1 MVYTPS
7 EAAKAVGKTKTTILR
22 AIRSGK
28 ISAEKDDYGRW
39 RIEPSELHRVY
50 PPAPEHDEPY
60 VPIRTSVSDA
70 EWAATKAEL
79 AAARATISA
88 LESERDFLR
97 ADVEAWRK
105 QVQRKRLTWRG
116 LFGGQSSA
124 GNPA

>member
-28 ISAEKDDYGRW
+28 ISAEKDAHGRW
-39 RIEPSELHRVY
+39 RIEPSELHRIY
-50 PPAPEHDEPY
+50 PPGTYGPDHNGPD
-60 VPIRTSVSDA
+60 VPIRTSVSDT
-70 EWAATKAEL
+70 ELVAAKAEL

-97 ADVEAWRK
+97 ADVEAWRG
-105 QVQRKRLTWRG
+105 QAQRKLLTWRG
-116 LFGGQSSA
+116 LFGGDKA
-124 GNPA
+124 E